1 LFTPTGVEAS
11 AAQNTPVTKT
21 CLQCGAVLPSS
32 VLACKFCDASLSAD
46 FSLQEDFSIPR
57 VEGNLALHAHRSPL
71 AQEMDRVQPVVASA
85 QDSSWREE
93 LNDRLQAYRVRRRKH
108 SPNQA
113 QSHLPFGASAAR
125 LDQNR
130 FIAVEDAAEP
140 VRTGRSASAPQ
151 EDFSFTIAI
160 GRPSAKRVQESARMV
175 IDVSLPPEAESAAPD
190 QAVPGSPADPSRLQR
205 AASLDDRRIAA
216 LIDAGCLLFA
226 YGAFLAL
233 FGSLGGQLTISKI
246 SAAVYFATFA
256 FVYIQYFGLFT
267 IFGGTTPG
275 MIMRGLQIINFSGE
289 LPTSRQLSLRTA
301 GYLLSAGTFFLGF
314 LWAMWDEDELTWHDR
329 LSHTYLSPVETFA
342 DMEASPAARGN

>member
-1 LFTPTGVEAS
+1 VEAS

-32 VLACKFCDASLSAD
+32 VRACKFCDASLSAD
-46 FSLQEDFSIPR
+46 FSPPENFSSSR
-57 VEGNLALHAHRSPL
+57 VEGNLALYAHRSPL
-71 AQEMDRVQPVVASA
+71 AQEMDHVQPVVTPV
-85 QDSSWREE
+85 QDSAWRDE
-93 LNDRLQAYRVRRRKH
+93 LNNRVQAYRARRRKP
-108 SPNQA
+108 SSNKA
-113 QSHLPFGASAAR
+113 QSHLPFDDSAAR
-125 LDQNR
+125 GDENR
-130 FIAVEDAAEP
+130 FIAVEDSLEHAEA
-140 VRTGRSASAPQ
+140 GRSASAPRD
-151 EDFSFTIAI
+151 DFSFTIAI
-160 GRPSAKRVQESARMV
+160 GRPAAKRIQESARMV
-175 IDVSLPPEAESAAPD
+175 IDVSLPPEVENTAPD
-190 QAVPGSPADPSRLQR
+190 QPLPEAPADPSRLQR

-256 FVYIQYFGLFT
+256 FVYVQYFGLFT

-275 MIMRGLQIINFSGE
+275 MMMRGLQIMSFSGE
-289 LPTSRQLSLRTA
+289 LPTPRQLSLRTA

-342 DMEASPAARGN
+342 DMEASPAARSN